1 MQLPLLGNLAVLL
14 PSRVVM
20 GSGEGGYAS
29 AVSFAFRGRSVFRLR
44 NELISRLG
52 ISADAP
58 NNLVMHVRAGTYG
71 RLTPLVVD
79 LPHSRQTLVITA
91 EVPGERS

>member
-1 MQLPLLGNLAVLL
+1 MQLPLLGSLAVLL

-29 AVSFAFRGRSVFRLR
+29 AVFRLR

-58 NNLVMHVRAGTYG
+58 NNLVMYVRAGTYG